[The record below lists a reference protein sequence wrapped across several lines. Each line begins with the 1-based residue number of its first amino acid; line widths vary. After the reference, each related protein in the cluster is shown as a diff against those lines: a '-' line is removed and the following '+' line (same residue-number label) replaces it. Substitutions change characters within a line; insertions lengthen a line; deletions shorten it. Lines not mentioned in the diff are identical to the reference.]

1 MNLGTLSDAFSSNMA
16 KYVAK
21 RVTVQSLVSYHQMAL
36 NYKIIEQDRL
46 LFMTLC
52 YKVSTGY
59 LAQLVTCLPHSLRV
73 LSSMPASGKNIF
85 YINVVSRNSRPFYFI
100 FHLLFVYF
108 YWCKKPF
115 AIA

>member
-73 LSSMPASGKNIF
+73 LSSRPASGKI
-85 YINVVSRNSRPFYFI
+85 Y
-100 FHLLFVYF
+100 LLYKFCF
-108 YWCKKPF
+108 
-115 AIA
+115 

>member
-1 MNLGTLSDAFSSNMA
+1 MNLGTLSDALSSNMA

-36 NYKIIEQDRL
+36 NYKIIEQDSL

-52 YKVSTGY
+52 YMISTGY
-59 LAQLVTCLPHSLRV
+59 LAQLVACLPHSLRV
-73 LSSMPASGKNIF
+73 MSSRPIF
-85 YINVVSRNSRPFYFI
+85 YINFVSRNSRPFYFV
-100 FHLLFVYF
+100 FHLLFLNF

-115 AIA
+115 DGA